1 MKNKSIII
9 ILVVVLVLVGLGLII
24 LMANLLGGS
33 INFGFGGVSDE
44 LVMDEFIDG
53 DYSNISIS
61 TDMSEI
67 MIKNSSDDRFR
78 VVVYGYKERTSFD
91 KSNNELNIKTKA
103 KSCFGFCFNQKA
115 SKVIVYV
122 PSSYN
127 KEMNVD
133 NRYGDIE
140 IEKFMDS
147 KMTIVA
153 KAGDVRIDGGR
164 EIDIKND
171 FGNIKIDN
179 VRTLRAKASCG
190 NIKVGEAE
198 YVDIKNDYGDIDVDS
213 VTNYLNIEESCGD
226 IEIGSIDL
234 KNNSR
239 IKNSLGNINI
249 GSTNEVYID
258 AKVDLG
264 ESKINNNYREA
275 KVELEVENNCGNITV
290 DN

>member
-1 MKNKSIII
+1 
-9 ILVVVLVLVGLGLII
+9 
-24 LMANLLGGS
+24 
-33 INFGFGGVSDE
+33 
-44 LVMDEFIDG
+44 
-53 DYSNISIS
+53 
-61 TDMSEI
+61 
-67 MIKNSSDDRFR
+67 
-78 VVVYGYKERTSFD
+78 
-91 KSNNELNIKTKA
+91 
-103 KSCFGFCFNQKA
+103 
-115 SKVIVYV
+115 
-122 PSSYN
+122 
-127 KEMNVD
+127 
-133 NRYGDIE
+133 
-140 IEKFMDS
+140 
-147 KMTIVA
+147 MTIVA